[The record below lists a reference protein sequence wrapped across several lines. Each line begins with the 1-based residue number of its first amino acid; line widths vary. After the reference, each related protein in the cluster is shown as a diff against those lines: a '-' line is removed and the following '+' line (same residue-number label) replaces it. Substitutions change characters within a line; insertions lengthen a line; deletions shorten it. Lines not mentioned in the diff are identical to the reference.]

1 MSLLIKLLGEE
12 RLSNIYRTYAAKQ
25 VKKGLKAEFQD
36 DKGRWYYSFR
46 DEQDLPHTRSAKS
59 QTYSQYLASGL
70 SGEMF
75 DEAYE
80 KINELFAHG
89 DYLGAGVII
98 NDLKVLKLNIVNV
111 DIIVNII
118 AVNYIRED
126 EELAVISDSIHQEK
140 CDFLKSE
147 TEQGRFFFRVPEWL
161 NLLKKA
167 GILSE
172 ESEQFY
178 QDFLLK
184 KSNIVKRW
192 SILASQKYKQD
203 LPKK

>member
-12 RLSNIYRTYAAKQ
+12 RVSNAYRRHAAKQ
-25 VKKGLKAEFQD
+25 VKDGLKAEFQD

-46 DEQDLPHTRSAKS
+46 DEQSMPHTRSAKS
-59 QTYSQYLASGL
+59 QTYSQYLAAGL

-75 DEAYE
+75 KDAYT

-98 NDLKVLKLNIVNV
+98 NDLKELNQNIVNV
-111 DIIVNII
+111 DVIVNII

-126 EELAVISDSIHQEK
+126 EEIAVISDSIHQEK

-147 TEQGRFFFRVPEWL
+147 TEQGRFFFRTPEWL
-161 NLLKKA
+161 NLLRKA

-178 QDFLLK
+178 QDYLAR
-184 KSNIVKRW
+184 KSNILKRW
-192 SILASQKYKQD
+192 SILASQKYKQG
-203 LPKK
+203 

>member
-1 MSLLIKLLGEE
+1 MSILVKLIGEK
-12 RLSNIYRTYAAKQ
+12 RLSNIYREHAAKQ
-25 VKKGLKAEFQD
+25 IKKGLKAEFQD
-36 DKGRWYYSFR
+36 DKGRWYYTFR
-46 DEQDLPHTRSAKS
+46 DDADLPHTRSAKS

-75 DEAYE
+75 DEAYTR
-80 KINELFAHG
+80 INELFAHA
-89 DYLGAGVII
+89 DYLAAGVII
-98 NDLKVLKLNIVNV
+98 NDLKELKQNIVNV

-147 TEQGRFFFRVPEWL
+147 TDKGRFFFRTPEWL

-167 GILSE
+167 GISSE
-172 ESEQFY
+172 ESEKFY
-178 QDFLLK
+178 KDFLTK
-184 KSNIVKRW
+184 KSKILKRW
-192 SILASQKYKQD
+192 SLLGSQEYK
-203 LPKK
+203 KKLQKS